1 MADRMSTWR
10 NRSNSKKS
18 ALMPSGKNKVQN
30 ATLNRGRTSKYQKA
44 QSTGNTHIAL
54 RNSTTKGKGRLG
66 QHIYIY
72 ADKERRGNRWQ
83 DKAQKKNSKIKQER
97 VDKHSNTQQL
107 HTN

>member
-54 RNSTTKGKGRLG
+54 RNGTTKGKGRLG
-66 QHIYIY
+66 QHIYMPI
-72 ADKERRGNRWQ
+72 RRGEVIGGRTRHR
-83 DKAQKKNSKIKQER
+83 KKIAK
-97 VDKHSNTQQL
+97 
-107 HTN
+107 

>member
-1 MADRMSTWR
+1 
-10 NRSNSKKS
+10 
-18 ALMPSGKNKVQN
+18 MPSGKNKVQN

-54 RNSTTKGKGRLG
+54 RNSTTKGKTRTT
-66 QHIYIY
+66 YIY

>member
-1 MADRMSTWR
+1 MWQTGCRPGETGVTQ
-10 NRSNSKKS
+10 KKS

-72 ADKERRGNRWQ
+72 
-83 DKAQKKNSKIKQER
+83 I
-97 VDKHSNTQQL
+97 
-107 HTN
+107 